1 MATTKIDIR
10 PHRRYDFLHDFN
22 IDRLKLDEGDKQETK
37 RYDNLDKNWYCFTL
51 DCFEHGAI
59 SFSLVIDRVN
69 LGYYEFDR
77 SRNVWIIGVM
87 KEKWMTP
94 KMALDLARERIE
106 EYNDYLN
113 WRDEGE

>member
-59 SFSLVIDRVN
+59 SFSLVVDRVN

-77 SRNVWIIGVM
+77 ARNV
-87 KEKWMTP
+87 
-94 KMALDLARERIE
+94 
-106 EYNDYLN
+106 
-113 WRDEGE
+113 